1 MAIAKIW
8 RNRIEAGTQSF
19 EDCPEKYKAMV
30 LQLMREDVAIGKIT
44 AEEFEELT
52 GEPYEE

>member
-19 EDCPEKYKAMV
+19 DNCPEKYKADV
-30 LQLMREDVAIGKIT
+30 LTLMRQDVASGKIT
-44 AEEFEELT
+44 AERFEELT
-52 GEPYEE
+52 GEPYDG

>member
-19 EDCPEKYKAMV
+19 TDCPEKYKAMV
-30 LQLMREDVAIGKIT
+30 LQLMREDVASGKIT

>member
-19 EDCPEKYKAMV
+19 SDCPEKYKDMV
-30 LQLMREDVAIGKIT
+30 LDLMREDVQIGKIT
-44 AEEFEELT
+44 AEEFEALT
-52 GEPYEE
+52 GEPYDG